1 MQDTEIASSNC
12 VTVGWSSQ
20 PRSEE
25 VMILD
30 SFRQDVRV
38 GLRVLFKEKSFCF
51 LATLVLALGIGGA
64 TTQFTVVNTILLR
77 GFSFPHPDQLM
88 SVGLIDPKATAQNN
102 NFGTGQIP
110 AAQDYEDLKA
120 AQKSFSMMAAYL
132 SGSTINVTY
141 KDNPQRYTGGY
152 VTEDLFKI
160 IGVSPAL
167 GRDFSAGDDKPG
179 APKTLI
185 LGDEVWRRD
194 FNADKNVIGQNVRV
208 NGKPATIIGVM
219 PPGFKFPTS
228 EQVWTPYYNE
238 WALKPRGELFIGASN
253 PAPAVMGRLKAGVSL
268 DQANAEMIA
277 IARNLAADNA
287 KTNKD
292 LTSASVQPLLNA
304 FTGVQLRQIVWA
316 MLAAVILVL
325 LIACVNVMNMQ
336 FGRAALRAKEL
347 AIRGA
352 LGATRWR
359 IVRQMLT
366 ESLVVAV
373 FGAVAGVLL
382 AYWSVDML
390 TRALDAQPA
399 GFGLPY
405 WIQFTIDARVLAFTV
420 AITLVAT
427 LVSGLV
433 PALISAHSNAAEMM
447 KEGGRGNSSRLVNI
461 ITRLLVIGQIAL
473 TAALLIAATLEIRS
487 IRNQLQLDY
496 GYDDNAIYSA
506 RMALMEGAYTED
518 GRREFFK
525 RAVRELRANPEF
537 DSAALSDRLQMTF
550 AGGGQYEVDGQN
562 YLSDRDRPRG
572 NFESVSDNYFPTLG
586 LKILEGREFTIDD
599 ADTKQPVAIVN
610 ASLARE
616 HWGQQSALGHQ
627 VRIFNPGQPQPW
639 RTIVG
644 VVPDTL
650 MQGPFDQQTD
660 SAGFYMPLLGA
671 SPVTQFCTILVRP
684 RAGQRAETLGPVLTK
699 AVTQLDSDVPI
710 YFPGTPAQFHAQ
722 NLSGNRIVVS
732 LFAIFGGVAFLLS
745 AVGLYGVMSFSVTQ
759 RTQEFGIRMALGAD
773 ARRIFRMVMTQ
784 GAWQLVIGLV
794 LGAGAA
800 ALLLGVLV
808 AAALRN
814 ILFKVNALDPSIYL
828 AVAALLTIVA
838 ALSCFIPAR
847 RATRVDPVTALRY
860 E

>member
-1 MQDTEIASSNC
+1 
-12 VTVGWSSQ
+12 
-20 PRSEE
+20 
-25 VMILD
+25 MILD

-38 GLRVLFKEKSFCF
+38 GLRVLFKDKTFCF
-51 LATLVLALGIGGA
+51 LAVLVLGLGIGGA
-64 TTQFTVVNTILLR
+64 TTQFTVVNAIVLR
-77 GFSFPHPDQLM
+77 GLSFPHPEQL
-88 SVGLIDPKATAQNN
+88 VTIGLIDPKATDQNN
-102 NFGTGQIP
+102 NFGFGVIP
-110 AAQDYEDLKA
+110 TAQDYEDLKA
-120 AQKSFSMMAAYL
+120 TQKSCSLMAGYL

-141 KDNPQRYTGGY
+141 KNNPQRYNGGY
-152 VTEDLFKI
+152 VTEDFFKI
-160 IGVSPAL
+160 VGVSPIL
-167 GRDFSAGDDKPG
+167 GRDFTAEDNKPG
-179 APKTLI
+179 AERVII
-185 LGDEVWRRD
+185 LGYEIWKRD
-194 FNADKNVIGQNVRV
+194 FNGDPNIVGQNVRV
-208 NGKPATIIGVM
+208 NSKPASIIGVM
-219 PPGFKFPTS
+219 PANFKFPNF
-228 EQVWTPYYNE
+228 EQLWTPLYNQFPPI
-238 WALKPRGELFIGASN
+238 PRGQLVIAAN
-253 PAPAVMGRLKAGVSL
+253 NAAPSVMGRLKAGVTL
-268 DQANAEMIA
+268 DQANAEFITV
-277 IARNLAADNA
+277 ARQLAREYP
-287 KTNKD
+287 KTNQNF
-292 LTSASVQPLLNA
+292 TSATVKPLAHSLIGLQ
-304 FTGVQLRQIVWA
+304 FRQTVWA

-352 LGATRWR
+352 VGATRWR
-359 IVRQMLT
+359 LVRQMLT
-366 ESLVVAV
+366 ESLVVAI
-373 FGAVAGVLL
+373 FGAVAGILL
-382 AYWSVDML
+382 AYWSVDLL
-390 TRALDAQPA
+390 TRSMDALPA

-405 WIQFTIDARVLAFTV
+405 WVRFTIDARVLAFTV
-420 AITLVAT
+420 GITLVAT
-427 LVSGLV
+427 LASGLV

-447 KEGGRGNSSRLVNI
+447 KEGGRGNSSRLANI

-487 IRNQLQLDY
+487 IRNQLKLDY
-496 GYDDNAIYSA
+496 GYDENAIYSA

-562 YLSDRDRPRG
+562 YLTDRDRPRG
-572 NFESVSDNYFPTLG
+572 NFESVSDNYFSTLG
-586 LKILEGREFTIDD
+586 LKILEGRDFTLDD

-610 ASLARE
+610 ASFARK
-616 HWGQQSALGHQ
+616 HWGNQSALGHQ
-627 VRIFNPGQPQPW
+627 VRIFNPGEPAPW

-671 SPVTQFCTILVRP
+671 SPATQFCTVVVRP
-684 RAGQRAETLGPVLTK
+684 RAGQHAETLGPVLTK

-710 YFPGTPAQFHAQ
+710 YFPGTPAQFHDQ

-732 LFAIFGGVAFLLS
+732 LFAIFGGVAFVLS

-794 LGAGAA
+794 LGGGAA